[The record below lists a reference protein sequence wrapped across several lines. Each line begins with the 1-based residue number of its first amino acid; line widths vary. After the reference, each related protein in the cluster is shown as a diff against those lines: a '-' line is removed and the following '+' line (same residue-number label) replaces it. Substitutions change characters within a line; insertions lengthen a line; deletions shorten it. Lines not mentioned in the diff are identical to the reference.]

1 MAIHGHTDNVG
12 SASDNLILSENR
24 AKAVFRYLLE
34 NGLTNSRLEYKG
46 FGEQKPVSS
55 NESKQGRAKNRRTEF
70 VILAQ

>member
-46 FGEQKPVSS
+46 FGEQKPVSY
-55 NESKQGRAKNRRTEF
+55 NKSKQGRAKNRRTEF